1 MGRAAIR
8 FVLPRFDMIYNLQSP
23 FDMTYILHSTYDL
36 IYDLQYLQSSDLSHY
51 GDMRSAGTG
60 WYSSPATDPRF
71 ASEYCEYLTRVNIPQ
86 KLWKAF

>member
-8 FVLPRFDMIYNLQSP
+8 FVLPLYDLIFILQSRYDMI
-23 FDMTYILHSTYDL
+23 YILHSTYDL
-36 IYDLQYLQSSDLSHY
+36 IYILQSHYDLIYNLQYLQSSDLSHY

-71 ASEYCEYLTRVNIPQ
+71 ASEYCE
-86 KLWKAF
+86 